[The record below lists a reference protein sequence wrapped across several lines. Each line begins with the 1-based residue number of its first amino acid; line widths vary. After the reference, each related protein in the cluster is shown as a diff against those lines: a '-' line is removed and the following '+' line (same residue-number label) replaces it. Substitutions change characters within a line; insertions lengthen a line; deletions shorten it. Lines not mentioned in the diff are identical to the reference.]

1 MCECMKSPLRQ
12 CHSDFFCIY
21 YDNNMYYP
29 ELIIPK
35 NQHKRYI
42 YVYVYACVYINI
54 TSISSHQLS
63 HITTTTTT
71 TSSLH
76 FSTFYFFFLF
86 SSLSLLPLFHHY
98 LSNPLLRPH
107 PTSLSIHSSLSLI
120 WQGSSAAQLSSP
132 PRRRSITTTTT
143 TTAAIALLSLP
154 TYTLSCL
161 PTSTKKKKKSRVTP
175 SPQNE
180 SPSAEQS

>member
-1 MCECMKSPLRQ
+1 
-12 CHSDFFCIY
+12 
-21 YDNNMYYP
+21 MYYP

-42 YVYVYACVYINI
+42 CICVCFCVYISLVNNI

-63 HITTTTTT
+63 HIPPPPPL
-71 TSSLH
+71 LH
-76 FSTFYFFFLF
+76 FTFQLSTSFFLF
-86 SSLSLLPLFHHY
+86 SSLPLLPLFHY
-98 LSNPLLRPH
+98 LSNPPLCPH
-107 PTSLSIHSSLSLI
+107 STTLSIYSSLSLI

-143 TTAAIALLSLP
+143 TTTTAAIALLSLP

-161 PTSTKKKKKSRVTP
+161 PTSTKSVTP